1 MTWKLDAKSVLVG
14 VAIACVVGFAARGI
28 GDRHAHAQQAAG
40 EARFQ
45 ISAIGGDNG
54 DGMMRAMAVDGST
67 GRVYALYTKPTAA
80 EIEAELAG
88 RNRQKKKNPN
98 FEYVWRLLTEGPK

>member
-1 MTWKLDAKSVLVG
+1 
-14 VAIACVVGFAARGI
+14 VGFAARGI
-28 GDRHAHAQQAAG
+28 GDRPAQAQQAAG
-40 EARFQ
+40 QAWFQ

-80 EIEAELAG
+80 KIEAELAG
-88 RNRQKKKNPN
+88 KNAQKKPNPN
-98 FEYVWRLLTEGPK
+98 FEYTWRLLSDGPK